1 MPSLGMKTS
10 HSDIP
15 AVIARHGV
23 IALRSHPDLVGAIR
37 WLVRRGEIGRN
48 RGLPLRFVRGVPT
61 SIRLGGL
68 DLGEPDGRIRPAA
81 VSSSTFRTFTC
92 DQRLFGR
99 RGTYFCR

>member
-37 WLVRRGEIGRN
+37 WLVRRGDLQTV
-48 RGLPLRFVRGVPT
+48 LPGIYAP
-61 SIRLGGL
+61 S
-68 DLGEPDGRIRPAA
+68 
-81 VSSSTFRTFTC
+81 RTVGNFAHTP
-92 DQRLFGR
+92 GP
-99 RGTYFCR
+99 